1 MFANAYV
8 FDSFV
13 QDWLVSETC
22 VLTNMFQDASG
33 MINKYNAPATPTY
46 TFFNQPTALNN
57 WSNGNYN
64 IYTVVGQ
71 WFADSSSP
79 QFTNQSNSPY
89 FGPITGWDTSD
100 ITNMK
105 ELFTTANTFIA
116 QDDWSKI
123 TTFNENIGS
132 WNVAAVTDM
141 NSMFEGCSDFN
152 QNISAWDVSVVTDMS
167 SMFSNASSFNQN
179 ISTWN
184 VDAVTDMSSM
194 FSNASAFN
202 QNIGNW
208 DINSVTNMSNMFYNA
223 TSFDQ
228 DLNWL
233 TLNVNSMT
241 QMFSGATAFNG
252 NISYI
257 GNIP

>member
-1 MFANAYV
+1 MECFNVTNMESMFESAVVFNQNLNSWNVSNVTNMEKMFSGATAFNGNITDWDVSKVKNMSYMFYNASNFDSQIAWWLPVNNVTNMSYMFANAYV

-89 FGPITGWDTSD
+89 FIQ
-100 ITNMK
+100 
-105 ELFTTANTFIA
+105 L
-116 QDDWSKI
+116 QDGI
-123 TTFNENIGS
+123 QAI
-132 WNVAAVTDM
+132 
-141 NSMFEGCSDFN
+141 
-152 QNISAWDVSVVTDMS
+152 
-167 SMFSNASSFNQN
+167 
-179 ISTWN
+179 
-184 VDAVTDMSSM
+184 
-194 FSNASAFN
+194 
-202 QNIGNW
+202 
-208 DINSVTNMSNMFYNA
+208 
-223 TSFDQ
+223 
-228 DLNWL
+228 
-233 TLNVNSMT
+233 
-241 QMFSGATAFNG
+241 
-252 NISYI
+252 
-257 GNIP
+257 